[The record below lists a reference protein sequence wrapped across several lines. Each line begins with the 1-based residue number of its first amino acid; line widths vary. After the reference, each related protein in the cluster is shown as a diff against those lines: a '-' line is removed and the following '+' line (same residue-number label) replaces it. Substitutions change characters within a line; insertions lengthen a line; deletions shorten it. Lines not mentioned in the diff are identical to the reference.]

1 MLVYRSVAASTKQ
14 HTLEKGA
21 KLGELYSEPP
31 RLSQKS
37 GYGTVAEVEPSP
49 DIRIY
54 VYNPKNAF
62 NPTNEMF
69 SNRTL
74 RELKNQRFREQS
86 YAIQGEFE
94 RIKASEKR
102 QLALIMGKIARIPRR
117 NKFLD
122 AIEKS
127 SRPQK

>member
-1 MLVYRSVAASTKQ
+1 MKRIQIRHILYFVLMCRSLTASTKQ
-14 HTLEKGA
+14 HTLERGA
-21 KLGELYSEPP
+21 KGSEIYSEPP

-37 GYGTVAEVEPSP
+37 GYGTVAEVEPHP

-74 RELKNQRFREQS
+74 RELKNQRFKNQS
-86 YAIQGEFE
+86 QAIQNEFE
-94 RIKASEKR
+94 RIKASEV
-102 QLALIMGKIARIPRR
+102 
-117 NKFLD
+117 
-122 AIEKS
+122 S
-127 SRPQK
+127 

>member
-1 MLVYRSVAASTKQ
+1 MYRSVAASTKQ
-14 HTLEKGA
+14 HTLERGIKD
-21 KLGELYSEPP
+21 GEIYSEPP

-74 RELKNQRFREQS
+74 RELKNQRFKEQS
-86 YAIQGEFE
+86 HAIQSEFE
-94 RIKASEKR
+94 RIKASETLSKN
-102 QLALIMGKIARIPRR
+102 LLTPK
-117 NKFLD
+117 NKKCADFC
-122 AIEKS
+122 KF
-127 SRPQK
+127 